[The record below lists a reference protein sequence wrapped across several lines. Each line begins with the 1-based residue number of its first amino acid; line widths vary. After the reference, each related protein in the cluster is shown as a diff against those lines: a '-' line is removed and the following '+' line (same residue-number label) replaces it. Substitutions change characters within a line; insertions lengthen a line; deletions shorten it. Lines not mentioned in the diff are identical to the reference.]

1 MGSFGSMLT
10 AVAGLRAQSFAMQN
24 ISGNIANSSTAGFKR
39 VDTGFA
45 DLIPEQPL
53 RRQVAG
59 SVSSFSR
66 ATNTI
71 SGEFLPTNL
80 DTNIA
85 INGDGF
91 FTVGQRPMQTTS
103 VVRQTPE
110 LYTRRGDFELDR
122 QGFLVN
128 GAGYALKGTMLDRST
143 GMPMATQNNGFIQ
156 ISQELLGRLDP
167 SPTTTVRYNVTM
179 PQTPRVTNYQPGV
192 AGTELLDVSAA
203 GPLNAAGNVN
213 STDAETTAFLRSTLG
228 GGSVTVYNA
237 VGAIESMNLRWGK
250 IDAANNTYALF
261 YESNTG
267 GESWQRVPGAV
278 SFNSAGALT
287 SNTIAPA
294 PTVQINGI
302 TFQNIAFDFGDSL
315 AMLNDSTVQ
324 PSFLDQNGYGVGR
337 YDSVSISE
345 EGVVSIS
352 YTNGQVV
359 PVAEINL
366 VGFYAPNALRRVDG
380 GAFEA
385 TRESGDPSVAFARGT
400 ILSGGIESSN
410 TDIAEEFAKMIV
422 TQQAYSA
429 NTRVIST
436 AQEMIREVLNVVR

>member
-24 ISGNIANSSTAGFKR
+24 ISGNIANSSTPGFKR

-53 RRQVAG
+53 SRQVAG
-59 SVSSFSR
+59 SVSAFSR
-66 ATNTI
+66 ATNTL

-91 FTVGQRPMQTTS
+91 FAVGQRPVQTTTI
-103 VVRQTPE
+103 VRPSPE

-122 QGFLVN
+122 LGYLVN
-128 GAGYALKGTMLDRST
+128 GAGYALRGTMLDRVT
-143 GMPMATQNNGFIQ
+143 GLPQPSANGGFIQ

-167 SPTTTVRYNVTM
+167 SPTTDVTYNVTL
-179 PQTPRVTNYQPGV
+179 PNT
-192 AGTELLDVSAA
+192 AGTTDSAA
-203 GPLNAAGNVN
+203 NAAWGDQINPAAQDGAGNIPLAN
-213 STDAETTAFLRSTLG
+213 NTAFLRSSLG
-228 GGSVTVYNA
+228 GGSVTVYNS
-237 VGAIESMNLRWGK
+237 VGAIESMNLRWAK
-250 IDAANNTYALF
+250 VAPNTWDLF

-267 GESWQRVPGAV
+267 GDAWRRIGGPGA
-278 SFNSAGALT
+278 FAFDATGAPT
-287 SNTIAPA
+287 APA
-294 PTVQINGI
+294 GGTLSVGGIVQINGVDYQDM
-302 TFQNIAFDFGDSL
+302 TFDFGDSL
-315 AMLNDSTVQ
+315 AQLTGTTVQ

-337 YDSVSISE
+337 YDGVSISE
-345 EGVVSIS
+345 DGVVSIS
-352 YTNGQVV
+352 YTNGQVT
-359 PVAEINL
+359 PVAEVDV

-400 ILSGGIESSN
+400 VMSGGIESSN
-410 TDIAEEFAKMIV
+410 TDISEEFAKMIV
-422 TQQAYSA
+422 TQQAYTA

-436 AQEMIREVLNVVR
+436 AQEMIRDVLNVVR

>member
-24 ISGNIANSSTAGFKR
+24 ISGNIANSSTPGFKR

-45 DLIPEQPL
+45 DLVPEQPI
-53 RRQVAG
+53 RRQIAG
-59 SVSSFSR
+59 SVQSFSR
-66 ATNTI
+66 ATNTL

-85 INGDGF
+85 VNGDGF
-91 FTVGQRPMQTTS
+91 FSVGQRPMQTTS
-103 VVRQTPE
+103 IVRPSPE

-122 QGFLVN
+122 QGFMVN
-128 GAGYALKGTMLDRST
+128 GAGYALRGTMLDRES
-143 GMPMATQNNGFIQ
+143 GLPLATQNDGFIQ

-167 SPTTTVRYNVTM
+167 RPTTSVTYNVTM
-179 PQTPRVTNYQPGV
+179 PQIPRTTNYQDGV
-192 AGTELLDVSAA
+192 AGTELIDPAA
-203 GPLNAAGNVN
+203 LNGAGNVDQN
-213 STDAETTAFLRSTLG
+213 DADTTAFLRSTLG

-250 IDAANNTYALF
+250 LNAATNEYALY
-261 YESNTG
+261 YESNSAPD
-267 GESWQRVPGAV
+267 SWRRVPG
-278 SFNSAGALT
+278 SATFDGGGALLT
-287 SNTIAPA
+287 NNIGPVTG
-294 PTVQINGI
+294 VQINEI
-302 TFQNIAFDFGDSL
+302 AFQDVAFDFGDSL
-315 AMLNDSTVQ
+315 AMLNDSNVQ
-324 PSFLDQNGYGVGR
+324 PSFIEQDGYGVGR
-337 YDSVSISE
+337 YDSVSVSE
-345 EGVVSIS
+345 EGVVSIA

-359 PVAEINL
+359 PVAEIGI

-385 TRESGDPSVAFARGT
+385 TRESGDPSIAFARGT
-400 ILSGGIESSN
+400 ILSGGVESSN
-410 TDIAEEFAKMIV
+410 TDISEEFAKMIV
-422 TQQAYSA
+422 TQQAYTA